1 MKKILSILFITLGLN
16 FTTFANSN
24 FKIISTVVNVET
36 DYTSDGVRG
45 INITYRYNFLPLEEE
60 NHNDTIL
67 SKASFS
73 ISAILYENNKAIEP
87 ALGYQST
94 ANANGDA
101 AFGFDFLSNEMQ
113 ASKFDKKKSLFIP
126 YAALNLSQG
135 NHTIS
140 IKTLFSGTDGTGI
153 KHEQK
158 LLNENVNFTKP
169 KTNTFT
175 LNIDYIESTEKNAKG
190 NVWDIAF
197 FRTDAPDVGVNVL
210 VGKIS
215 VWKKN
220 VNDTYMFAVGPNSKN
235 ITFTISENDRVELL
249 IQDIDLIF
257 HDFIGQL
264 NFDTKKLKTNQVYI
278 YDTPKGNIKSC
289 SLNYKIN

>member
-1 MKKILSILFITLGLN
+1 MEKIFSILLVTIGLN
-16 FTTFANSN
+16 FTTYATENL
-24 FKIISTVVNVET
+24 KIISTVVGVET
-36 DYTSDGVRG
+36 DYISEGVKG
-45 INITYRYNFLPLEEE
+45 IKLTYRYNFLPLEEQ

-73 ISAILYENNKAIEP
+73 ISAILYENNNAIEP
-87 ALGYQST
+87 ALGYKSI
-94 ANANGDA
+94 ANENGDA

-126 YAALNLSQG
+126 YAALKLSEG
-135 NHTIS
+135 NHVIS

-158 LLNENVNFTKP
+158 LLNENVNFSKP

-175 LNIDYIESTEKNAKG
+175 LNIDYIEVTEKNAKG

-210 VGKIS
+210 VGNIS

-249 IQDIDLIF
+249 IQDIDVLF
-257 HDFIGQL
+257 HDFIARL
-264 NFDTKKLKTNQVYI
+264 AFETKKIKTNQI
-278 YDTPKGNIKSC
+278 YNYNTESGNVKSC
-289 SLNYKIN
+289 SLNFKID

>member
-1 MKKILSILFITLGLN
+1 MKKILSILFVMLGLN
-16 FTTFANSN
+16 FTTYATNN
-24 FKIISTVVNVET
+24 LKIINTVVGIET
-36 DYTSDGVRG
+36 DYISDGVKG

-87 ALGYQST
+87 ALGYQSI
-94 ANANGDA
+94 ANANGVA

-126 YAALNLSQG
+126 YAALKLAQG
-135 NHTIS
+135 NHVIS
-140 IKTLFSGTDGTGI
+140 IKTLLSGTDGTGN

-158 LLNENVNFTKP
+158 LVEENINFSKP

-175 LNIDYIESTEKNAKG
+175 LNIDYIEATEKNAKG

-197 FRTDAPDVGVNVL
+197 FRPDAPDVGVNVL
-210 VGKIS
+210 VGDIS

-220 VNDTYMFAVGPNSKN
+220 VNDTYMFALGPNSKN
-235 ITFTISENDRVELL
+235 ITFTISENDRVVLL

-264 NFDTKKLKTNQVYI
+264 NFETKKLKTIQVYN
-278 YDTPKGNIKSC
+278 YNTASGNIKSC

>member
-1 MKKILSILFITLGLN
+1 MTEANKR
-16 FTTFANSN
+16 TF
-24 FKIISTVVNVET
+24 VVVET
-36 DYTSDGVRG
+36 DYTSEGVKG
-45 INITYRYNFLPLEEE
+45 IKLTYRYNFLPLEEQ

-73 ISAILYENNKAIEP
+73 ISAILFENNKAIEP
-87 ALGYQST
+87 ALGYKSI
-94 ANANGDA
+94 ANTDGDA
-101 AFGFDFLSNEMQ
+101 AFGFEFLSTEMK
-113 ASKFDKKKSLFIP
+113 ASYFDKKKSLFIP
-126 YAALNLSQG
+126 YAALKLSQG
-135 NHTIS
+135 NHVIS

-158 LLNENVNFTKP
+158 LLNENVTFSKP

-175 LNIDYIESTEKNAKG
+175 LNIDYIEATEKNAKG

-210 VGKIS
+210 VGDIS
-215 VWKKN
+215 IWKKN
-220 VNDTYMFAVGPNSKN
+220 VSDTYMFAVGPNSKN
-235 ITFTISENDRVELL
+235 ILFTISENDRVELL

-264 NFDTKKLKTNQVYI
+264 VFDTKKLKTNQVYM
-278 YDTPKGNIKSC
+278 YDSPKENIKSC
-289 SLNYKIN
+289 SLNYKID

>member
-1 MKKILSILFITLGLN
+1 MKKILLILLIILGFNAITYATNNL
-16 FTTFANSN
+16 
-24 FKIISTVVNVET
+24 KIIGSLEVET
-36 DYTSDGVRG
+36 DYTSNGAKG
-45 INITYRYNFLPLEEE
+45 IKITYRYNFLPLEEE

-67 SKASFS
+67 SKASFAV
-73 ISAILYENNKAIEP
+73 SAILYENNKVVEP
-87 ALGYQST
+87 ALGYQSV

-101 AFGFDFLSNEMQ
+101 EFGFNFLPNEMQ

-135 NHTIS
+135 NHIIS
-140 IKTLFSGTDGTGI
+140 IKTLLSGTDGTGN

-158 LLNENVNFTKP
+158 LIKENIEFSKP

-175 LNIDYIESTEKNAKG
+175 LNIDYIEATEKNAKG
-190 NVWDIAF
+190 NAWDVAF

-210 VGKIS
+210 VGDIS

-220 VNDTYMFAVGPNSKN
+220 VSDTYMFAVGPNSKN

-249 IQDIDLIF
+249 IQDIDVLF
-257 HDFIGQL
+257 HDFIARL
-264 NFDTKKLKTNQVYI
+264 AFETKKLKTNQVYN
-278 YDTPKGNIKSC
+278 YNTASGNVKSC
-289 SLNYKIN
+289 SLNFKID